1 MQLMIKLQTKK
12 TKKQKNP
19 INPIEKPQ
27 TSKWICLQGRHA
39 DGHTTHE
46 KMLRITFREM
56 LIKTAMRYH
65 LTPHRISI
73 FQKVYKGIL
82 CILQR
87 LIAAQG
93 KGHREFSYTVGG
105 SVIEWV
111 QPQGK
116 EYGNSLKH

>member
-1 MQLMIKLQTKK
+1 MQLMIKLQTKQ
-12 TKKQKNP
+12 TNKQKNP

-39 DGHTTHE
+39 DGHKTHE

-82 CILQR
+82 CVLQR
-87 LIAAQG
+87 LIAAEG
-93 KGHREFSYTVGG
+93 EGHRESSCTVGG
-105 SVIEWV
+105 GVIEWV
-111 QPQGK
+111 QT
-116 EYGNSLKH
+116 